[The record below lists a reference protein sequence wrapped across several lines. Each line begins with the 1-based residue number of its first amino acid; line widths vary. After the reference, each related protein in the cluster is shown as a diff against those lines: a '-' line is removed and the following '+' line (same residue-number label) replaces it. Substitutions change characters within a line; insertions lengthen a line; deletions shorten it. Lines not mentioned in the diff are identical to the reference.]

1 LHRCTRIPNRI
12 GERKKEISSIGAG
25 GRRETTSIRVD
36 ELKRRLTLGTIFLN
50 ELPNPVNFK
59 ERLRMTDRESRV
71 NFFATR
77 MLRGI
82 AAVAAI
88 WLSVT
93 AATAQ
98 TATARIVRAANTF
111 LLTLSEKQRQSV
123 LFAFNDEQQRAR
135 WSNFPTGF
143 VPRGGISLKE
153 MNPTQ
158 RSAAMALV
166 SSALSSR
173 GFEKVQQIMEG
184 DEVLKKTDS
193 GGPFGNNGNRPP
205 GDNGDHRP
213 PPGNGGNRPPTGDGQ
228 MFGKDL
234 YYISILGTP
243 SEKNPWMLQFGGHH
257 LALNITIAGARGVL
271 TPTLT
276 GAQPALY
283 TIGGKTVRPLG
294 QESDKGYALLHALDD
309 KQRKQA
315 ILSYQLADLVLGP
328 GQDGKT
334 IVPEGLKASEMT
346 EHQRAMLL
354 DVIAEW
360 AGIIHES
367 AAAARMAELRAD
379 INETWFAWSGPT
391 TVTPGKNITA
401 YYRIQGPHLV
411 VEYAPQTLGGDP
423 GQHVH
428 TMYRDPTNDYG
439 RGLVKQ

>member
-1 LHRCTRIPNRI
+1 MSLF
-12 GERKKEISSIGAG
+12 S
-25 GRRETTSIRVD
+25 
-36 ELKRRLTLGTIFLN
+36 
-50 ELPNPVNFK
+50 
-59 ERLRMTDRESRV
+59 M
-71 NFFATR
+71 R
-77 MLRGI
+77 MLRGG

-88 WLSVT
+88 WLSVI

-111 LLTLSEKQRQSV
+111 LSTLTEKQRQSV
-123 LFAFNDEQQRAR
+123 LYSFDDAQQRAR
-135 WSNFPTGF
+135 WSNFPTTF

-153 MNPTQ
+153 MNSTQ
-158 RSAAMALV
+158 RAAVMALV
-166 SSALSSR
+166 SSALSAK

-184 DEVLKKTDS
+184 DEVLKKTDK
-193 GGPFGNNGNRPP
+193 GFPGPPGPPPGGNNGN
-205 GDNGDHRP
+205 P
-213 PPGNGGNRPPTGDGQ
+213 PPGGNDGHGPPPGFGGNRPPMGEGQ
-228 MFGKDL
+228 TFGKDL

-243 SEKNPWMLQFGGHH
+243 SETNPWMLQFGGHH
-257 LALNITIAGARGVL
+257 LALNITIAGERGVL

-283 TIGGKTVRPLG
+283 TIGGKIVRPLG
-294 QESDKGYALLHALDD
+294 PESDKGFALLQALDD
-309 KQRKQA
+309 KERKQA

-334 IVPEGLKASEMT
+334 IIPEGLKASEMT

-354 DVIAEW
+354 DVISEW

-367 AAAARMAELRAD
+367 AAAVRMAELKAD

-411 VEYAPQTLGGDP
+411 IEYAPQMLGGDP
-423 GQHVH
+423 GLHVH